1 MPRNVACAFCAV
13 LLLWPTFA
21 SANVLPSSQ
30 GFVTGHEPGQANGIC
45 PRVRGVLEQSI
56 GRLQPLAISPG

>member
-21 SANVLPSSQ
+21 SADVAPSSQ
-30 GFVTGHEPGQANGIC
+30 GFVTDREPGQANGMR
-45 PRVRGVLEQSI
+45 PRVGGVLEQNI